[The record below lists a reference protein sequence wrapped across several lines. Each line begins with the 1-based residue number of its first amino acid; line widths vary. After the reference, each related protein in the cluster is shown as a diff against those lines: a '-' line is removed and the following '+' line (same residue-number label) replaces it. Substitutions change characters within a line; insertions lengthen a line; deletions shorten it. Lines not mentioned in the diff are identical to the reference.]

1 MINFLATE
9 YEEIENG
16 ILTRV
21 LAHRRVGEDAYETA
35 RRLLTH
41 EALARA
47 DGEQLLAAKILAVST
62 RVINYHAATFQLR
75 PKDRRTA

>member
-1 MINFLATE
+1 MTGFRETE
-9 YEEIENG
+9 YEIVEDG
-16 ILTRV
+16 ILTLV

-41 EALARA
+41 EALERA
-47 DGEQLLAAKILAVST
+47 AGHQMVAAEVLHVST

-75 PKDRRTA
+75 PRDRRTA

>member
-1 MINFLATE
+1 MTPFRATE
-9 YEEIENG
+9 YEVVEDG
-16 ILTRV
+16 ILART

-35 RRLLTH
+35 RRPLTH

-47 DGEQLLAAKILAVST
+47 DGEQLLAAEILAVSA